1 MTQLDNTK
9 QFLPTNREEMHR
21 LGWDQADV
29 ILVTGD
35 AYVDHPT
42 FGVAMIGRW
51 LQKLGYRVAILP
63 QPDWR
68 SVDAFRSLGPPRLL
82 WGITSGCIDSRLNDY
97 ASMGHRRQ
105 ADVYSPGGAIDL
117 RPTRPLLAYAARAR
131 EAYPQVPIILGG
143 LEASLRRLA
152 HYDYISDKMMRSV
165 LVDAK
170 VDMLIFG
177 MGELAIAEIARRLN
191 QGEPIGRMIDIPG
204 TAYKV
209 TRDTPVPADAVRL
222 PSLTQQTENKALVM
236 EAQEQYQRLA
246 SPDFGFQ
253 ISDCGL
259 EPAREANPQLAPTGR
274 PVVQDQDPGTIVVM
288 PPARPLTTAEL
299 DALYDLP
306 FTRQW
311 HPQYAGSGGIAALEP
326 VEFSITTHRG
336 CYGGCSF
343 CSIYFHQGKEITS
356 RSVESLLAE
365 ADRLSADPRFRG
377 TISDLGGP
385 TANMYGTNCTREQ
398 GCSRASCV
406 FPSPCKNLSLDLG
419 LLMGMMEAFVRWKGG
434 GGEGVPPLNKKYK
447 AKMASPRRHVYVAS
461 GIRHDL
467 ALHSR
472 EYLDLLV
479 GHFVGGHL
487 KVAPEHYCDQVLS
500 LMGKPS
506 FESFEEFESRFDEA
520 CRRAGREFYLVP
532 YFISAHPGCTLD
544 HSVKLTEY
552 LVSRSWQPRQV
563 QDFVPVPLTLSTA
576 MYVAGQDAGGRKIH
590 VPGGRREKRLQAALL
605 QYYREPNARL
615 IIEHL
620 QSSGHADLLKDLHR
634 IWSQNRRHR
643 KK

>member
-1 MTQLDNTK
+1 MAQLDNIK
-9 QFLPTNREEMHR
+9 QFLPTTRDEMRR

-35 AYVDHPT
+35 AYVDHPS

-51 LQKLGYRVAILP
+51 LEKLGYRVAILP

-68 SVDAFRSLGPPRLL
+68 SVDAFRSLGAPRLF

-143 LEASLRRLA
+143 LEASLRRLV
-152 HYDYISDKMMRSV
+152 HYDYISDKLMRSV

-170 VDMLIFG
+170 ADMLVFG
-177 MGELAIAEIARRLN
+177 MGELATAEIARRLDG
-191 QGEPIGRMIDIPG
+191 GEPIIAMTNVAG

-209 TRDTPVPADAVRL
+209 VRDTPVPADAVRL
-222 PSLTQQTENKALVM
+222 PSLGQQTENKAMVM
-236 EAQEQYQRLA
+236 EAQEQYQRIA
-246 SPDFGFQ
+246 SPDCGLR

-259 EPAREANPQLAPTGR
+259 NTMRETNPQLILGGR

-311 HPQYAGSGGIAALEP
+311 HPQYTGSGGIAALEP

-356 RSVESLLAE
+356 RSIESLLAE
-365 ADRLSADPRFRG
+365 ADRLSATPRFRG

-385 TANMYGTNCTREQ
+385 TANMYGTNCTKEQ
-398 GCSRASCV
+398 GCSRQSCV
-406 FPSPCKNLSLDLG
+406 FPSPCKNLNLDLG
-419 LLMGMMEAFVRWKGG
+419 PLMEMMEAFIHWKGG
-434 GGEGVPPLNKKYK
+434 SRGK
-447 AKMASPRRHVYVAS
+447 RHVYVAS

-487 KVAPEHYCDQVLS
+487 KVAPEHYCDQVLR
-500 LMGKPS
+500 LMGKPA
-506 FESFEEFESRFDEA
+506 FASFEEFESRFDEA
-520 CRRAGREFYLVP
+520 CRRAGKEFYLVP

-576 MYVAGQDAGGRKIH
+576 MYVAGQDAAGHRIH

-605 QYYREPNARL
+605 QYYREPNAKL
-615 IIEHL
+615 ITEHL
-620 QSSGHADLLKDLHR
+620 QSSGHADLLKDLR
-634 IWSQNRRHR
+634 RLWSNNRRR
-643 KK
+643 KRT

>member
-1 MTQLDNTK
+1 MVELDHK
-9 QFLPTNREEMHR
+9 KRFLPTTREEMHC
-21 LGWDQADV
+21 LGWDRADI
-29 ILVTGD
+29 ILVAGD
-35 AYVDHPT
+35 AYVDHPS

-51 LQKLGYRVAILP
+51 LQKLGYCVAILP

-68 SVDAFRSLGPPRLL
+68 AVDAFRSLGAPRLF

-97 ASMGHRRQ
+97 ASMGNRRQ
-105 ADVYSPGGAIDL
+105 ADVYSPGGATDL

-143 LEASLRRLA
+143 VEASLRRVV
-152 HYDYISDKMMRSV
+152 HYDYISDKLMRSV

-170 VDMLIFG
+170 ADMLVFG
-177 MGELAIAEIARRLN
+177 MGELAIAEIARRLDS
-191 QGEPIGRMIDIPG
+191 GESIIAMTNIPG
-204 TAYKV
+204 TVYRV
-209 TRDTPVPADAVRL
+209 TRDTPAPADAVHL

-246 SPDFGFQ
+246 SP
-253 ISDCGL
+253 CC
-259 EPAREANPQLAPTGR
+259 R
-274 PVVQDQDPGTIVVM
+274 PVVQDQDPGTVVVM

-306 FTRQW
+306 FTRQP
-311 HPQYAGSGGIAALEP
+311 HPRYADSGGIAALEP

-356 RSVESLLAE
+356 RSLESLLAE
-365 ADRLSADPRFRG
+365 ADRLSADSRFRG
-377 TISDLGGP
+377 TISDIGGP
-385 TANMYGTNCTREQ
+385 TANMYGTNCTKEQ
-398 GCSRASCV
+398 GCSRPSCV
-406 FPSPCKNLSLDLG
+406 FPSPCKNLNLDLG
-419 LLMGMMEAFVRWKGG
+419 PLMEMMEAFVRWTGG
-434 GGEGVPPLNKKYK
+434 PRG
-447 AKMASPRRHVYVAS
+447 RRHVYVAS

-467 ALHSR
+467 ALHSP

-487 KVAPEHYCDQVLS
+487 KVAPEHYCDQVLR

-506 FESFEEFESRFDEA
+506 FASFEEFESRFDEA
-520 CRRAGREFYLVP
+520 CRRAGKEFYLVP
-532 YFISAHPGCTLD
+532 YFISAHPGCTLED
-544 HSVKLTEY
+544 AVKLTEY

-576 MYVAGQDAGGRKIH
+576 MYVAGQDAGGRTIH
-590 VPGGRREKRLQAALL
+590 VPSGRREKRLQAALL
-605 QYYREPNARL
+605 QYYRQPNTA
-615 IIEHL
+615 IITEHL
-620 QSSGHADLLKDLHR
+620 QSSNHADLLKDLR
-634 IWSQNRRHR
+634 GIWSRNRRH
-643 KK
+643 KKK